1 MTVTDRH
8 KRYVFVCAGCDKLAE
23 SERSDAITCS
33 TACRVSAH
41 RNGSI
46 KTLRAIA
53 KAWDITPALIQ
64 RVAAIKELAPEFE
77 GALRDGTRQIDD
89 DEIHATVRQ
98 RFNERVMA
106 AVRAAQ

>member
-33 TACRVSAH
+33 TACRVRAH
-41 RNGSI
+41 RNGSM

-53 KAWDITPALIQ
+53 KVWDITPALIQ
-64 RVAAIKELAPEFE
+64 RAAAIEELAPEFA
-77 GALRDGTRQIDD
+77 GALLDGTRRIDD
-89 DEIHATVRQ
+89 DEVRATVQR
-98 RFNERVMA
+98 RFNERAMA
-106 AVRAAQ
+106 AARAER